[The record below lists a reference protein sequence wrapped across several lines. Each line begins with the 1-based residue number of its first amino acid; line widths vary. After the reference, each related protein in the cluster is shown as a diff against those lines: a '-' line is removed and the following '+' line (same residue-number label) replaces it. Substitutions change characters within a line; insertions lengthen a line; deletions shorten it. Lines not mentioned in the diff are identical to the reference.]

1 MFKRLSILTICL
13 LYLVTASGF
22 VLNIHYCL
30 GSVRSV
36 TMDAP
41 SKKCAPRKM
50 PCCKDKHL
58 NVKVKD
64 AHSHATSTLLS
75 KLFAVE
81 LPRLPFEDYLFPP
94 QAPVADSRHQR
105 GPPDA
110 LPPCKQPI
118 WLKNRNLRT

>member
-1 MFKRLSILTICL
+1 
-13 LYLVTASGF
+13 
-22 VLNIHYCL
+22 
-30 GSVRSV
+30 
-36 TMDAP
+36 MDAP

-50 PCCKDKHL
+50 ACCKDKHL
-58 NVKVKD
+58 DIKVKD
-64 AHSHATSTLLS
+64 AHSQVTSTLLS

-94 QAPVADSRHQR
+94 QAPAVPPHHQR
-105 GPPDA
+105 GPPDT